1 MKKVKKRSIRSNG
14 ILDRL
19 CSVLVV
25 VAAVTSLCY
34 ILKEPVE
41 TNNNNNLSMVTYGQ
55 ENTEKETETEE
66 VEIISV
72 DVPNVTAGVQSAMMD
87 LIHPKNDIVHVTE
100 MQPTLYAGL
109 NANVYRTFT
118 LDTYLSQ
125 NTNEM
130 IVSSI
135 VEEDI
140 EEEPVIVYN
149 YENTGYA
156 TTTLNIRKEPK
167 KSSEKLGS
175 FEFNEKICY
184 SYLDNDSE
192 NGWGAIEYGDSIAYV
207 SLKYISD
214 EQANYKELGVDGDKR
229 KSYMDW
235 TCITSKSSPQYK
247 IQHNYAYTDSN
258 GVRAVDGRYC
268 IALGSYYTHDVGR
281 WVDLVL
287 EDGSI
292 IECIIGDCKADRDTV
307 NNHSMGIDGGVAE
320 FIVET
325 SALPKRARQMGDV
338 SYSTDG
344 WLQNVVS
351 IRIYDKNILE

>member
-1 MKKVKKRSIRSNG
+1 MKKVKRRSIRSNG

-19 CSVLVV
+19 YSVLVV

-41 TNNNNNLSMVTYGQ
+41 TNSDNNLSMITYGQ
-55 ENTEKETETEE
+55 ESTETETEE

-72 DVPNVTAGVQSAMMD
+72 DTPKVTAGVQSALMS
-87 LIHPKNDIVHVTE
+87 LTQPKNDIIHVTE
-100 MQPTLYAGL
+100 VQPMLYAGL
-109 NANVYRTFT
+109 STNIYRTFT
-118 LDTYLSQ
+118 LDTYLSK
-125 NTNEM
+125 NTSEM

-135 VEEDI
+135 VSN
-140 EEEPVIVYN
+140 EEEIKDEQVIVYE

-156 TTTLNIRKEPK
+156 TTTLNIRKEPT

-192 NGWGAIEYGDSIAYV
+192 NGWGAIEYDDSIAYV

-214 EQANYKELGVDGDKR
+214 DKANYKELGVDGDKR

-292 IECIIGDCKADRDTV
+292 IKCIIGDCKADCDTV

-351 IRIYDKNILE
+351 IRIYDKNILK